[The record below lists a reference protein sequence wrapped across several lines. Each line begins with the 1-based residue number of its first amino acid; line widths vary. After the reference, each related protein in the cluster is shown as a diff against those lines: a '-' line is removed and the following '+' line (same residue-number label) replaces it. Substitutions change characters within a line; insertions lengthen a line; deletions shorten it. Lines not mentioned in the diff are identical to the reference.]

1 MVEPRYRLVWP
12 KELFIWEA
20 KRVRLLPEDI
30 LFHASTRLLS
40 EAFDDPA
47 VVSAFSAEFG
57 TRNVFESGVYTVSM
71 RGWLLDL
78 TKDDSRLM
86 PYVAPRYYAERGGH
100 TSAPDNPYDALGVQ
114 YAALLLEL
122 QDRGYFPIAL
132 PRWCSDAPVNFDE
145 VSERVRRAIHMPFGW
160 DGTQTMGGDW
170 DEPVLYSIIEYFHDQ
185 AQRPRTILYHHEYG
199 DCGPHYDAHSA
210 ESGGAVYRWR
220 VNELLRR
227 HRVEL
232 VVGRSGEERGRLIH
246 RFGSPIDDS
255 ADARAAE
262 GEGNPE
268 DEVAHAIRD
277 FRERGASSTQKRQ
290 ALALLAG
297 ALESRRGKAKV
308 LLGKDEDD
316 LFNIA
321 NNFGIRHRN
330 DRQRTAYGDEFLDYM
345 FGTFLSSVTLLE
357 ALERRDAGQPETG
370 APVSP

>member
-1 MVEPRYRLVWP
+1 VAEPQYRLVWP
-12 KELFIWEA
+12 KELFVWEA

-30 LFHASTRLLS
+30 LFQAIARLLS
-40 EAFDDPA
+40 EAFDDHA
-47 VVSAFSAEFG
+47 VVTTFSAEFG
-57 TRNVFESGVYTVSM
+57 TRNVFEPDVHIPSM

-100 TSAPDNPYDALGVQ
+100 TSAPGNPYDALGVQ
-114 YAALLLEL
+114 YAELLLDL
-122 QDRGYFPIAL
+122 QDRGYFPVAL
-132 PRWCSDAPVNFDE
+132 PRWCSDAPVDFDE
-145 VSERVRRAIHMPFGW
+145 VGERVRRAIHMPFGW

-170 DEPVLYSIIEYFHDQ
+170 DEPVLYSIMEYFHDQ

-199 DCGPHYDAHSA
+199 DCGPHYDSHSA

-220 VNELLRR
+220 VNDLLRR

-232 VVGRSGEERGRLIH
+232 VLGRAGEERGRLIH
-246 RFGSPIDDS
+246 RFGNPIDDS

-262 GEGNPE
+262 GWGNPE

-297 ALESRRGKAKV
+297 ALELRRGRAKV
-308 LLGKDEDD
+308 VLGKDEDD
-316 LFNIA
+316 LFKIA

-330 DRQRTAYGDEFLDYM
+330 DRQRTAYGEEFLDYL

-357 ALERRDAGQPETG
+357 ALERRDASQPPSG
-370 APVSP
+370 VPLS